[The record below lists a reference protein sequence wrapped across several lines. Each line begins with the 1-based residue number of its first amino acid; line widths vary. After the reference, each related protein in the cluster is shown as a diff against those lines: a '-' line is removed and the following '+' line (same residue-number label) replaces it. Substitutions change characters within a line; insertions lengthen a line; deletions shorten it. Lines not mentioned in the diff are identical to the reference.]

1 MVLFFWIGK
10 LKEAQKQIE
19 KYKGKIYF
27 SQKEEQIIC
36 IICLLSG
43 IFYNCMNKIF
53 FCWHLELIKESDVK
67 MKDSVEKLEAIQSKF
82 IFLQMS
88 FGNHCIFIW
97 SHKGQQIPQCHA
109 NIYYPV
115 CCILVFFFVEEL
127 ERAETDAK
135 QYITRIAS
143 LEGNINSPL

>member
-1 MVLFFWIGK
+1 
-10 LKEAQKQIE
+10 
-19 KYKGKIYF
+19 
-27 SQKEEQIIC
+27 
-36 IICLLSG
+36 
-43 IFYNCMNKIF
+43 MNKIF

-67 MKDSVEKLEAIQSKF
+67 MKDSVEKLEAIQSKYF
-82 IFLQMS
+82 CLQMS

-97 SHKGQQIPQCHA
+97 SLKGQQIPQCHA
-109 NIYYPV
+109 DIYYSV